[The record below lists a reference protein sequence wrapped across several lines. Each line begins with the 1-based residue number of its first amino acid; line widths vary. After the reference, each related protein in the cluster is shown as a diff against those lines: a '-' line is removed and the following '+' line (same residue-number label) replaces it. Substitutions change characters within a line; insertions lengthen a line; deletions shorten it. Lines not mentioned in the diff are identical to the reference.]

1 LIPTSV
7 ARGAGPC
14 QIGVVVTNSMKPPS
28 RVAGPP
34 SVEMPARPAVGTL
47 ATREPVRESGFDAR
61 RDVDTR
67 RNPDEGP
74 ASGDADEGSGADA
87 PKVVPAVV
95 EAVNGRADTR
105 DEVRMLLGRRA
116 LGAMAGDL
124 AAAAAPPAGSLVQR
138 QR

>member
-1 LIPTSV
+1 
-7 ARGAGPC
+7 
-14 QIGVVVTNSMKPPS
+14 MKPPS

-34 SVEMPARPAVGTL
+34 SVEAPARPVVGTL
-47 ATREPVRESGFDAR
+47 ATREPVKERGFDAR
-61 RDVDTR
+61 RS
-67 RNPDEGP
+67 PDEGP
-74 ASGDADEGSGADA
+74 ASGDADDGPGADA
-87 PKVVPAVV
+87 QKVVPAVV